1 MSSHLL
7 LALGVVLRL
16 AQRPLPPVRHVAVAL
31 LRTGRRPREALPLS
45 RLLVDEAI
53 PGAAL
58 LAPVPGLPLNLPA
71 PRLFEL
77 FQI

>member
-16 AQRPLPPVRHVAVAL
+16 AQRPLPPVRHVAEAL

-58 LAPVPGLPLNLPA
+58 LAPVPGLPLHLPA